1 MLSYSVTFFL
11 QRMANSRRNY
21 DIVVGHYNFD
31 LMKEFARGSYGT
43 LYKGTATIDNSAV
56 VAKKM
61 NYKTNEGEKII
72 KVAQNELDIFK
83 KLSNHRNIVRL
94 LFHEDDGENH
104 WFILEFCDLGH
115 LEEYM
120 KSENPNMTARI
131 KIMCECACAI
141 SFMHSFTPPLVHR
154 DIKPENVLMRT
165 ENGKHVA
172 KVTDF
177 GLGKNYEEL
186 KKGLT
191 MKTFAGSLYYM
202 APELFVAVDADRKY
216 QPSVDTFSLGLL
228 FYVVLNYDGS
238 EMELK
243 PMSGRN

>member
-1 MLSYSVTFFL
+1 
-11 QRMANSRRNY
+11 MANSRTNY
-21 DIVVGHYNFD
+21 DIIVGHYRFD
-31 LMKEFARGSYGT
+31 LMNEFARGSYGT
-43 LYKGTATIDNSAV
+43 LYKGVGTIDNSPV

-61 NYKTNEGEKII
+61 NYKTTEGEKIM
-72 KVAQNELDIFK
+72 KMAKNELDIFR
-83 KLSNHRNIVRL
+83 KLSNHKNIVHL
-94 LFHEDDGENH
+94 LHHEDDGKNH

-115 LEEYM
+115 LEQYM
-120 KSENPNMTARI
+120 KNKTLNMTSKI
-131 KIMCECACAI
+131 KIMCDCACAI

-154 DIKPENVLMRT
+154 DIKPENVLMKS
-165 ENGKHVA
+165 ENGKDIV

-202 APELFVAVDADRKY
+202 APELFAAVDAERRY

-228 FYVVLNYDGS
+228 FYVVLCHDGS
-238 EMELK
+238 EKELR
-243 PMSGRN
+243 PMSGSNKYSTIEKL